1 MQKTKWTW
9 LGKGKITMT
18 KIDMFADVA
27 AFHKACDVPFG
38 NGDVIPEFVDLRR
51 SLVNEEHDELIEA
64 YESRNA
70 TVFVDSIAD
79 LNYVL
84 AGTVLVFGLF
94 DENAQ
99 QDVNNMY
106 FRPYKTIVTRD
117 TKSIIKSTILDLRT
131 LNAGFNAALDKKAN
145 IWLARIID
153 SYMGVLS
160 SLAFHTNAPYN
171 DVWNLVQSANM
182 AKVDSVTG
190 KVKRREDGKILKPD
204 GWIAPDA
211 EIKKV
216 IETSGFIFS

>member
-1 MQKTKWTW
+1 
-9 LGKGKITMT
+9 MT

-38 NGDVIPEFVDLRR
+38 SGHVDPEFVELRR

-84 AGTVLVFGLF
+84 VGTALVFGILNE
-94 DENAQ
+94 ENK
-99 QDVNNMY
+99 QDINNSY
-106 FRPYKTIVTRD
+106 SIPWKNRITVSTKPIVT
-117 TKSIIKSTILDLRT
+117 SAILDLHT
-131 LNAGFNAALDKKAN
+131 FKAAFNAALDKRAN
-145 IWLARIID
+145 IWLAHVIQN
-153 SYMGVLS
+153 YMTVLS
-160 SLAFHTNAPYN
+160 ILSYHTNAPYN
-171 DVWNLVQSANM
+171 DVWNLVQKANM

-204 GWIAPDA
+204 GWAAPDA

-216 IETSGFIFS
+216 IETSGFIFP